1 MLAVSVCNFFAF
13 SLCPIPVLFYSYG
26 RLKKK
31 NQQSVDQVITI
42 MRPQV
47 DRAYGE
53 MSTFK
58 NVSIITALC
67 LGING
72 REGELRTSVKDIESK

>member
-1 MLAVSVCNFFAF
+1 
-13 SLCPIPVLFYSYG
+13 
-26 RLKKK
+26 
-31 NQQSVDQVITI
+31 

-58 NVSIITALC
+58 NVSIITTLC
-67 LGING
+67 LGINV
-72 REGELRTSVKDIESK
+72 REGELRTSVMAIESKRRGKETSLARAKTGQKMRVENNRGADP

>member
-1 MLAVSVCNFFAF
+1 
-13 SLCPIPVLFYSYG
+13 
-26 RLKKK
+26 
-31 NQQSVDQVITI
+31 

-58 NVSIITALC
+58 NVSIITTLC
-67 LGING
+67 LGRNG
-72 REGELRTSVKDIESK
+72 REGELRTAVMATESKRGGKETSLAGAEIRQKRKV

>member
-1 MLAVSVCNFFAF
+1 
-13 SLCPIPVLFYSYG
+13 
-26 RLKKK
+26 
-31 NQQSVDQVITI
+31 

-58 NVSIITALC
+58 NVSIITTLC
-67 LGING
+67 LGMNG
-72 REGELRTSVKDIESK
+72 REGELWTSVMAIESK

>member
-1 MLAVSVCNFFAF
+1 
-13 SLCPIPVLFYSYG
+13 
-26 RLKKK
+26 
-31 NQQSVDQVITI
+31 

-58 NVSIITALC
+58 NVSIITTLC

-72 REGELRTSVKDIESK
+72 REGELRTSVRVVESKCGGKETSLAKAETRQKKEGLK

>member
-1 MLAVSVCNFFAF
+1 
-13 SLCPIPVLFYSYG
+13 
-26 RLKKK
+26 
-31 NQQSVDQVITI
+31 

-58 NVSIITALC
+58 NVSIITTLC

-72 REGELRTSVKDIESK
+72 KEGELWMSVMASEPNEKERKL